1 MYSPAA
7 ERLLM
12 QAGVQVGEPVI
23 IERGGQSFE
32 GLLMPRPD
40 IGDEGCLV
48 LKLKSGYNIG
58 VSIEGAKISKA
69 AGKAEDF
76 LSAVPIGAKV
86 YPSSKSAPASDKT
99 RPPIYLLS
107 TGGTIASKVDYAT
120 GAVSPQLDANELLAS
135 IPALSS
141 LAPLK
146 TRSVLSLL
154 SEDLLPSHW
163 ALFAQGVADAFKD
176 GAGGIVIAHGT
187 DTMGYTAAALA
198 YSLQDLPGPVVL
210 TGAQR
215 SPDRGSS
222 DAADNLFASC
232 LAARAPW
239 AGVAICMHAGAD
251 DSISHLHWG
260 TRVRKYHSSAR
271 GAFRSIGL
279 PPIGRADVRSGQVAI
294 TDSDVPKA
302 DSARHLILKNKFSE
316 NAHMAWIYPGLTP
329 KTVEKWADYDG
340 VLLAGTGLGHAPVW
354 SSEPSSK
361 HSILPAL
368 RQLHSSG
375 VLLAMASQTFGGR
388 VNMDVYSPGRLL
400 QEAGVIGQE
409 CDWLAETAYVKM
421 CWALGQEKDV
431 KKAAKLMLAPRARDL
446 LPRSPIE
453 DALPSMQDRLE

>member
-1 MYSPAA
+1 MYSPAVQ
-7 ERLLM
+7 RLLM
-12 QAGVQVGEPVI
+12 QAGVKVGEPVI

-40 IGDEGCLV
+40 IGDESCLV

-58 VSIEGAKISKA
+58 ISVEGAKVSKG
-69 AGKAEDF
+69 AGRAEDF
-76 LSAVPIGAKV
+76 LGAVPVGAKT
-86 YPSSKSAPASDKT
+86 YSPSRAASASERT
-99 RPPIYLLS
+99 RSPIYLLS

-146 TRSVLSLL
+146 TRSILSLL
-154 SEDLLPSHW
+154 SEDLLPQHW

-176 GAGGIVIAHGT
+176 GAEGIVIAHGT
-187 DTMGYTAAALA
+187 DTMGYSAAALSYA
-198 YSLQDLPGPVVL
+198 LADLPGPVVL

-222 DAADNLFASC
+222 DAPDNLYASC
-232 LAARAPW
+232 LSARAPW

-260 TRVRKYHSSAR
+260 TRVRKSHSSAR
-271 GAFRSIGL
+271 SAFRSVGM
-279 PPIGRADVRSGQVAI
+279 PPIGRVDVRPGQVVL
-294 TDSDVPKA
+294 TDSEVPES
-302 DSARHLILKNKFSE
+302 DSSRHLSLKNKFSE

-329 KTVEKWADYDG
+329 RSVEKWADYDG
-340 VLLAGTGLGHAPVW
+340 VLMAGTGLGHAPVW
-354 SSEPSSK
+354 SADPSSK

-375 VLLAMASQTFGGR
+375 VLLAMASQTMGGR

-400 QEAGVIGQE
+400 QEAGVIGQG

-421 CWALGQEKDV
+421 CWAIGQEKDS
-431 KKAAKLMLAPRARDL
+431 KKAAKLMLTPRARDL
-446 LPRSPIE
+446 LPRSPIDE
-453 DALPSMQDRLE
+453 AMPSLQD